1 MWIAE
6 KLKEQGICVYLL
18 YMWQVE
24 DILRGFGL
32 DEETIETRYVS
43 RFPAEDRE
51 EEMQWLQSLIDM
63 MKEEGVQEKGHLQ
76 MNNNVLLALE
86 DLHHELLN
94 SPRHAEYTAA
104 YYKALPCIVQ
114 LRAKGNQDKHEVE
127 VGLEA
132 IYLHS
137 IMRMQKKQFSKE
149 TERGLR
155 YITALLQMLSDAYA
169 QDKKGELEL

>member
-24 DILRGFGL
+24 DILRAFGL
-32 DEETIETRYVS
+32 DEERVETSYVS
-43 RFPAEDRE
+43 RFPAEERE
-51 EEMQWLQSLIDM
+51 MEMQWLQSLIDM
-63 MKEEGVQEKGHLQ
+63 MKEEGVQQKGHLQ
-76 MNNNVLLALE
+76 MNNNVLFAIE

-94 SPRHAEYTAA
+94 SQKHAEYLTA
-104 YYKALPCIVQ
+104 YNKALPCIVQ

-132 IYLHS
+132 IYCHS
-137 IMRMQKKQFSKE
+137 IMRMQNKQFSKE

-155 YITALLQMLSDAYA
+155 YITTMLQMLSDAYA
-169 QDKKGELEL
+169 LEKKGELEL